1 MGAPREYVLTFSGAG
16 SQPIQVKGRHLRVT
30 EAPVAPVFVTLENG
44 TEIKRAAGQGIND
57 AGDFGR
63 GRLLIRSTVAQSVRI
78 IVAEEEQ
85 PDNAANIS
93 VAVSATVAPGAT
105 LESAADVA
113 IPATSSDIV
122 FAGDPNTKAVTVTS
136 LDTNTDVIRVGE
148 TGAVGAARGH
158 PLYPG
163 DSVTLATTATVRAYN
178 TGAGAQSV
186 AVLAVKV

>member
-1 MGAPREYVLTFSGAG
+1 MGAPREYVLTFAGAG
-16 SQPIQVKGRHLRVT
+16 SQPIQVKGKHLRVT
-30 EAPVAPVFVTLENG
+30 EAPVDAVFVTLEDG
-44 TEIKRAAGQGIND
+44 SEIKRAAGQGIND

-63 GRLLIRSTVAQSVRI
+63 GRLSIRSTVAQTVRI

-85 PDNAANIS
+85 PDNSANIS
-93 VAVSATVAPGAT
+93 VSVNATVAAGAT
-105 LESAADVA
+105 IETASDVS
-113 IPATSSDIV
+113 IPATSAAIV
-122 FAGDPNTKAVTVTS
+122 LAGDPDTKAVTVTS

-148 TGAVGAARGH
+148 TGGVGATRGH

-186 AVLAVKV
+186 AVLAVKA